1 MYYNLILVS
10 MQKKR
15 KKGGAGG
22 GPDTSEN
29 PWTQLL
35 FGNIDR

>member
-1 MYYNLILVS
+1 

-29 PWTQLL
+29 PWEQLL
-35 FGNIDR
+35 FGNIDRQIDRHINR